1 MSDIKAI
8 DLHEARFHARDLSER
23 LLVLYWVPE
32 KDKAYHAD
40 QAHEALR
47 QAAEAMGYALAYLP
61 KDDALPTDWIDDSNE
76 DERSGLVIHNIAS

>member
-23 LLVLYWVPE
+23 LLVLYWAPT

-47 QAAEAMGYALAYLP
+47 EAAHAMGYTLKSIAQDDGLP
-61 KDDALPTDWIDDSNE
+61 SDWVPDDMHIYN
-76 DERSGLVIHNIAS
+76 VAS